1 MAGTAGLVINEIRG
15 INMLKRRDFLKV
27 LGLSGISSGLGFLM
41 GESTKNP
48 AAHLI
53 PYIVPPEDIVPGI
66 ANWYS
71 SLCTQCSA
79 GCGIIV
85 RVLEGRAKKIE
96 GNPHHP
102 VNQGRLCARGQAGL
116 QVLYNPDRI
125 KTPLIRKGSRGSAE
139 FREVTWEE
147 ALSVLA
153 ENLMRLKKAN
163 ETEKLYLLSSTIR
176 GHMSQLIETFMTNF
190 GSPNY
195 MQYDLFQQRELIFAN
210 KVSMGINI
218 LPYYDIGNTNLLLSF
233 GADFLSTWITPVN
246 HSLGYGNMR
255 QGRPAVRGRVVQVEP
270 RLSISGAN
278 ADEWIPVKPGTEG
291 ILALGMAYTILEEGF
306 YKGQDI
312 SEWNYILS
320 PFKPEKISVLTNTDN
335 ERIRILAREFA
346 VTRPSLAIGGENIA
360 SYTDG
365 VNHIVAVNI
374 LNHLAGNIGKPGGI
388 IPNPES
394 PIKKSQSLKNID
406 TLIQD
411 ALSGDVET
419 LILYNTNPAFT
430 LPGNTKVRETL
441 DNIPFIVSL
450 SAFMD
455 ETTAHADIILPTH
468 TFLEDWGDDFAEP
481 ATGYNTATIMQP
493 AVSPLYDTRNAG
505 DILLA
510 ITKILGDDLK
520 KIMPWGNFRDFL
532 MDSWKRIYEKQ
543 KHTDTMEPAFEDFW
557 NKILKQGGWWD
568 QGKLIPQP
576 IHIRT
581 DDVKKYVSSSPSL
594 FNGNEKEFPYYLIL
608 YAHSGYFDG
617 KHANLPWLQE
627 MPDPMTS
634 VVWGTWVEL
643 NPQTAG
649 KMGVKEGEMVL
660 VESPYGKLNLPVYL
674 YPGIRP
680 DTVSIPVGQ
689 GHRTYGRYASKRGSS
704 PLDLLSGTAVNET
717 GTIPLNSTRVK
728 ITKNNEKGRLVKMEG
743 VTKEFDRK
751 IVQTITPEEFA
762 LIGQQMKGGK
772 VE

>member
-53 PYIVPPEDIVPGI
+53 PYVVPPEDIVPGI

-125 KTPLIRKGSRGSAE
+125 KNPLIRKGSRGSAE

-195 MQYDLFQQRELIFAN
+195 SQYDLFQQKELMFAN

-320 PFKPEKISVLTNTDN
+320 PFKPEKISV
-335 ERIRILAREFA
+335 
-346 VTRPSLAIGGENIA
+346 
-360 SYTDG
+360 Y
-365 VNHIVAVNI
+365 
-374 LNHLAGNIGKPGGI
+374 
-388 IPNPES
+388 
-394 PIKKSQSLKNID
+394 
-406 TLIQD
+406 
-411 ALSGDVET
+411 
-419 LILYNTNPAFT
+419 
-430 LPGNTKVRETL
+430 
-441 DNIPFIVSL
+441 
-450 SAFMD
+450 
-455 ETTAHADIILPTH
+455 
-468 TFLEDWGDDFAEP
+468 
-481 ATGYNTATIMQP
+481 
-493 AVSPLYDTRNAG
+493 
-505 DILLA
+505 
-510 ITKILGDDLK
+510 
-520 KIMPWGNFRDFL
+520 
-532 MDSWKRIYEKQ
+532 
-543 KHTDTMEPAFEDFW
+543 
-557 NKILKQGGWWD
+557 
-568 QGKLIPQP
+568 
-576 IHIRT
+576 
-581 DDVKKYVSSSPSL
+581 
-594 FNGNEKEFPYYLIL
+594 
-608 YAHSGYFDG
+608 
-617 KHANLPWLQE
+617 
-627 MPDPMTS
+627 
-634 VVWGTWVEL
+634 
-643 NPQTAG
+643 
-649 KMGVKEGEMVL
+649 
-660 VESPYGKLNLPVYL
+660 
-674 YPGIRP
+674 
-680 DTVSIPVGQ
+680 
-689 GHRTYGRYASKRGSS
+689 
-704 PLDLLSGTAVNET
+704 
-717 GTIPLNSTRVK
+717 
-728 ITKNNEKGRLVKMEG
+728 
-743 VTKEFDRK
+743 
-751 IVQTITPEEFA
+751 
-762 LIGQQMKGGK
+762 
-772 VE
+772 